1 MPAAI
6 GVDPALGKTGD
17 LACTHLLLKP
27 GQRKPEPIGDDGGVD
42 LDGAILEF
50 DRFYAV
56 HLVGVITRAP
66 GFVWIARDRRIPQ
79 AWWRRVRA

>member
-1 MPAAI
+1 
-6 GVDPALGKTGD
+6 
-17 LACTHLLLKP
+17 
-27 GQRKPEPIGDDGGVD
+27 
-42 LDGAILEF
+42 
-50 DRFYAV
+50 V

>member
-6 GVDPALGKTGD
+6 RVDPALGEARD
-17 LACTHLLLKP
+17 LAGAHLLLKQ
-27 GQRKPEPIGDDGGVD
+27 GQRNAEPIGNDGGVD

-50 DRFYAV
+50 DRFHAV
-56 HLVGVITRAP
+56 HLVEVITRAP
-66 GFVWIARDRRIPQ
+66 GFVWIARDRRIRQ